1 MLRNKNKLQFLF
13 IGWFLTMLILLI
25 IFFPEDR
32 PIRLDKVNFHVAE
45 PEELF
50 FKNVR
55 SYYYDFEKRED
66 ANFHLYRIKTRNKDT
81 TKPGITFFIAN
92 NWLNDEAYIMVEPN
106 SAVDTTKSL
115 EVRYAVSG
123 SDWDTI
129 SLNTPNS
136 YNNYLFAGKI
146 YLAMTEDARFE
157 ILNGGETREIFGPEN
172 RPSVKK
178 TLKDYF
184 KLVGK
189 MP

>member
-1 MLRNKNKLQFLF
+1 MLRNKNKLQILF
-13 IGWFLTMLILLI
+13 VGWFLTMLILLI

-32 PIRLDKVNFHVAE
+32 PIRLNDVSFHVTE

-55 SYYYDFEKRED
+55 SYYYEFEKRED
-66 ANFHLYRIKTRNKDT
+66 ANFHLYRIKSRNKDAT
-81 TKPGITFFIAN
+81 QPNITFFIAN
-92 NWLNDEAYIMVEPN
+92 NWLKDEAYIIAEPN
-106 SAVDTTKSL
+106 SAVDTAKSL
-115 EVRYAVSG
+115 KVRYSVSR
-123 SDWDTI
+123 SDWDTV

-157 ILNGGETREIFGPEN
+157 ILNNGETSKIFGPDD